1 MTTNP
6 KLIRFADCIP
16 LDIEDYDRLALEDKA
31 YFLAK
36 TSLDKLLQN
45 LSIKKA
51 ALRIHLTDFI
61 SIDSASVT
69 KGGGYGYAM
78 KIANRLGFSG
88 LQSHLV
94 DTGGA
99 SIASSL
105 GLAAQLITANPKAGV
120 LLVAA
125 DAPKSA
131 LTSVADLK
139 LINETTLQKEFE
151 LNRGA
156 TLLGMYALM
165 AQRELF
171 ESNKTVEDFLSINE
185 HYRSCTTGNERAVRN
200 NGQIEPK
207 EKKRAVASPYL
218 PPMVAVVSD
227 HGCAWLMV
235 GPENDLYQ
243 QSGVYVRGWSQNFHT
258 EYFCYKEPASS
269 PAELSGKRAL
279 EMAGIQSP
287 DLDYAW
293 LYDCF
298 TGMMARQAAAIFDRS
313 YASQVEHLK
322 KGEVSWE
329 GKSIPVN
336 QDGGLMNVQAA
347 MSLSGACGLVDISKR
362 MNFYANDNTN
372 PESKACSLL
381 LGNGGVD
388 SVNAALVLSS
398 TPGLNHAIESPRQL
412 PFNEPPT
419 EMFQGV
425 LYSYTK
431 VLLAPGSPL
440 RAPYILAQVKNSQGQ
455 VWMGP
460 LFSNRGDNVD
470 EQDLKLDETRIQVK
484 ADLASAVFLKN

>member
-16 LDIEDYDRLALEDKA
+16 LDIEDYDQLTLEDKA

-36 TSLDKLLQN
+36 TSFDKLLQS
-45 LSIKKA
+45 LAIKKT
-51 ALRIHLTDFI
+51 ALRSHLTDFI

-69 KGGGYGYAM
+69 KGGGYGYSM
-78 KIANRLGFSG
+78 KIANRLGFNG

-139 LINETTLQKEFE
+139 LINETTLQKEYE

-171 ESNKTVEDFLSINE
+171 ESNKTVEDFLTINE
-185 HYRSCTTGNERAVRN
+185 HYRLCASANERAVRN
-200 NGQIEPK
+200 SGQIEPK

-243 QSGVYVRGWSQNFHT
+243 ESGVYVRGWSQNFHT
-258 EYFCYKEPASS
+258 EYFCFKEPAYS
-269 PAELSGKRAL
+269 PAVLSGKRAL
-279 EMAGIQSP
+279 EMAGVQSS

-298 TGMMARQAAAIFDRS
+298 TGMMARQATAIFDNS
-313 YASQVEHLK
+313 YALQVDHLK
-322 KGEVSWE
+322 MGEVSWE

-347 MSLSGACGLVDISKR
+347 MSLSGACGLVDVSKR
-362 MNFYANDNTN
+362 MNFYANTDASPGNKT
-372 PESKACSLL
+372 CSLL

-388 SVNAALVLSS
+388 SVNAAIVLSS
-398 TPGLNHAIESPRQL
+398 SPGRIHAIEGPYEL

-419 EMFQGV
+419 EKFQGF

-440 RAPYILAQVKNSQGQ
+440 RAPYILAQVKNPQGQ
-455 VWMGP
+455 IWMGP
-460 LFSNRGDNVD
+460 LFSNRSESVD
-470 EQDLKLDETRIQVK
+470 ERDLKLDETRIQVK
-484 ADLASAVFLKN
+484 ADLMSAVLL